1 MTGVAWAPKNLAV
14 HVVESA
20 CDVKD
25 AGSGEFIGSVTM
37 TGFTLV
43 KGQLFGIA
51 TVSGT
56 CTLPNGSRVVTDRER
71 ALVPVSIQ
79 ELSCAQLDLLVGD
92 VSITRTATTLRTA
105 GTHLYV
111 FPDSKGLEA
120 RLCAAAALADKH
132 SLADVLVPLN
142 HLIFQ

>member
-1 MTGVAWAPKNLAV
+1 MTGIAWAPKNLSV
-14 HVVESA
+14 HVIESA

-25 AGSGEFIGSVTM
+25 AGSGGFVGSVTM

-43 KGQLFGIA
+43 EDRLFGVA

-56 CTLPNGSRVVTDRER
+56 CTLSSGGRVVTDRRR
-71 ALVPVSIQ
+71 ALVPVSIK
-79 ELSCAQLDLLVGD
+79 ELSCAKLDLLAGD
-92 VSITRTATTLRTA
+92 VSIASTGTTVRTA

-111 FPDSKGLEA
+111 FPDSKGAEA
-120 RLCAAAALADKH
+120 RLCAAAALAEKH
-132 SLADVLVPLN
+132 SLADMLTPLN